1 MEKTPD
7 YTGVAAVM
15 AVTTVLVHHLAG
27 ETEGSG
33 ALTVSLVT
41 VIYLLWLQFVWP
53 RLRQRRAG
61 DPPPLDEPSET

>member
-1 MEKTPD
+1 MRSSIVEKTPD

-41 VIYLLWLQFVWP
+41 VIYLLWLQF
-53 RLRQRRAG
+53 L
-61 DPPPLDEPSET
+61 